1 MTEVHNELGN
11 SIIISPT
18 LLVTLLVSAVGLG
31 GGSYGLVVPQLETK
45 ALSSCI
51 DQSGVA
57 INQSKIAIDIA
68 AQHGDE
74 LSRLNNFMLEKTQ
87 YRYTSEDAAQDHR
100 KQSERDNLQDQRIRN
115 LERHVDESR

>member
-1 MTEVHNELGN
+1 MTEESDELGN
-11 SIIISPT
+11 HIVISPT
-18 LLVTLLVSAVGLG
+18 LLITLLVSAVGLG

-57 INQSKIAIDIA
+57 INQSKIAIDVA
-68 AQHGDE
+68 AQHGQE
-74 LSRLNNFMLEKTQ
+74 LARLNAFMLEKTQ

-100 KQSERDNLQDQRIRN
+100 KQQQRDDLQDQRIRN
-115 LERHVDESR
+115 LERHVDETR